1 MVSDSTG
8 PEKRSSVRA
17 FAALARLVMDRF
29 SDVRCVQVAG
39 SLTFTTLLALVP
51 VIAIAFTMIAAFPVF
66 EDWANEI
73 KIFILLNFVP
83 EAGGRI
89 ITGYMQQFA
98 DNATRLTAAG
108 VALLAV
114 TALLLMM
121 TIEHVFDVVW
131 RVRRPRPLARRMLVY
146 WMAVTV
152 GPLLIGASLSVT
164 SWVVTQSL
172 GVTREVPG
180 FGRAVLA
187 LVPWV
192 LNAIAFA
199 LLYLVVP
206 NRRVRLADA
215 LAGGIAA
222 AVAFELM
229 KRGFGFYVASVPTYT
244 AVYGTFATIPIFLLW
259 IYLSWMVVLFG
270 AVITAVLPTWRAA
283 PRGETEAPGRSL
295 FVALRTLRALDEA
308 RKASFNLDTAR
319 IARAAAVADERAEEV
334 LVRMESRRWVQR
346 ASEGDWALVAD
357 LSVLTVAEL
366 YRLFVLRPPG
376 TGEATRGGA
385 LDAFAASIAARID
398 ESLAMPVAEL
408 FASVGD
414 AARDGSPGA
423 PAQRIEAWTPGPD
436 APRAGSGA

>member
-8 PEKRSSVRA
+8 PEKRSIA
-17 FAALARLVMDRF
+17 QALATFARLVMGRF
-29 SDVRCVQVAG
+29 ADVRCVQVAG

-98 DNATRLTAAG
+98 DNATRLTALG
-108 VALLAV
+108 VVLLAV

-121 TIEHVFDVVW
+121 TIEHVFDAVW

-172 GVTREVPG
+172 GVAREVPG
-180 FGRAVLA
+180 LGRAVLA

-192 LNAIAFA
+192 LNAVAFG

-215 LAGGIAA
+215 LVGGIAA

-229 KRGFGFYVASVPTYT
+229 KRGFGLYVTSVPTYT
-244 AVYGTFATIPIFLLW
+244 AVYGAFATIPIFLIW
-259 IYLSWMVVLFG
+259 IYLSWLVVLFG

-283 PRGETEAPGRSL
+283 PRGETAAPGRSL
-295 FVALRTLRALDEA
+295 FAALRTLRTLDEA
-308 RKASFNLDTAR
+308 RKASLYLD
-319 IARAAAVADERAEEV
+319 
-334 LVRMESRRWVQR
+334 
-346 ASEGDWALVAD
+346 
-357 LSVLTVAEL
+357 
-366 YRLFVLRPPG
+366 
-376 TGEATRGGA
+376 
-385 LDAFAASIAARID
+385 
-398 ESLAMPVAEL
+398 
-408 FASVGD
+408 
-414 AARDGSPGA
+414 
-423 PAQRIEAWTPGPD
+423 
-436 APRAGSGA
+436 